1 MQKKKK
7 AFDKIQY
14 SSMIKFLQRIMNRNN
29 LAIYEKLTINI
40 IFSGKKLKAFLLRSG
55 TKKGHPLLSNI

>member
-1 MQKKKK
+1 
-7 AFDKIQY
+7 
-14 SSMIKFLQRIMNRNN
+14 MIKFLQRIMNRNN

-55 TKKGHPLLSNI
+55 TKKGRPLLSNI